1 MARVE
6 VTRRSTQLSS
16 VTGGHGPRTAIGVPR
31 ELRPAPSLN
40 PADVAIVHLLQG
52 DGRAPIAEVA
62 RVAGLST
69 KAASRRIKYLVDAG
83 VIDVT
88 AVTTPDVLG
97 YQAGALLG
105 IGLAP
110 GARVS
115 RVVEELWRDD
125 RIDYMS
131 IVGGPFRLIV
141 EVFGR
146 DVPELRAAI
155 EDEIGQ
161 IPGIAEIEVFP
172 YLSLYYQ
179 RFRFDQTHSDESAV
193 SASFG
198 VNRARELDVMDKRI
212 VAELNLSGRRQ
223 FQSIGDQL
231 EISDS
236 QVRRRVARMVESGSL
251 RILAMANPR
260 SLGYRSLAWLAI
272 SVAEGEAIRAVAER
286 LKVVT
291 GVIYII
297 ITSGRCDLFVDVV
310 ARDHDDLL
318 RLIDEEIRTT
328 PGIKDVQTWL
338 HLDLHW
344 RPLRPLLAAQPS
356 DER

>member
-1 MARVE
+1 M
-6 VTRRSTQLSS
+6 
-16 VTGGHGPRTAIGVPR
+16 
-31 ELRPAPSLN
+31 
-40 PADVAIVHLLQG
+40 
-52 DGRAPIAEVA
+52 
-62 RVAGLST
+62 ST

-161 IPGIAEIEVFP
+161 IPGVGEIEVFP

-212 VAELNLSGRRQ
+212 ITSSSTFRAGGE
-223 FQSIGDQL
+223 FQSIGGQL
-231 EISDS
+231 GISDS

-251 RILAMANPR
+251 QILAMANPR

-272 SVAEGEAIRAVAER
+272 NVAGGEAIF
-286 LKVVT
+286 
-291 GVIYII
+291 G
-297 ITSGRCDLFVDVV
+297 
-310 ARDHDDLL
+310 
-318 RLIDEEIRTT
+318 
-328 PGIKDVQTWL
+328 P
-338 HLDLHW
+338 W
-344 RPLRPLLAAQPS
+344 RSAWRMSQA
-356 DER
+356 